1 MMLEQSLINPN
12 FLGKESFRWF
22 IGITTKYIELNPK
35 TGTYKAKVR
44 IIGYHPDLT
53 NIVKDEE
60 LPWAH
65 VLVPL
70 SLGTGIGGNAC
81 TANSKGGE
89 YVIGFFADGDNG
101 QQPIIIGALYGGGG
115 PEHPNDFSEGTN
127 KFRPFKPDVSKIK
140 NPNNRSSET
149 GKPFNQS
156 KSGVATPGGANPNKP
171 TEPTQGNVATNTGG
185 LGNTFCLAVPPV
197 CDDSSTTYSRILRAL
212 RNFIKALRT
221 VQQVQSE
228 FINPTLNQIQDIPGL
243 VQDVAISIS
252 DLISKYMKKK
262 RDNIIK
268 DIQKWLKDQMDKL
281 FSKEVKLLKQIFTE
295 KLVDE
300 IWCIFSRIIKSINKF
315 IFDFLTQLVG
325 AVTSIPLCAAE
336 AFVGS
341 IMSTLNNDVS
351 NALKPVLEEITS
363 NIGPVLGE
371 ISNYTSLAL
380 SYANQALSF
389 SSCESAECK
398 QSLDYEMNK
407 GFIKKESIDWYQNA
421 LNYPNTSIAEG
432 KKAAEQW
439 LGITGGENSDS
450 EYSYLSAT
458 YGYCDAINLDCG
470 LPIIEFF
477 SPGGGG
483 SGATGLAVVDA
494 LGQIMGINIQNSGTG
509 YSTPPYVS
517 VQDPCNNGSGAVA
530 TANVTDGQVTSVTI
544 VSPGSGYLGPSSITT
559 PCTTNPVD
567 QSGSDVIGYIVGV
580 NILNTGVG
588 YASTDLITDI
598 ACNSDVQIYPT
609 VDQDGR
615 IIGTKIVN
623 PGSAIRVFPELAIN
637 TQDGEGAILQPI
649 LNFKPVEPVSVETNM
664 NKINKVVLCA
674 EDHGG

>member
-22 IGITTKYIELNPK
+22 IGITTKHIELNVER
-35 TGTYKAKVR
+35 GTYKAKVR

-70 SLGTGIGGNAC
+70 SLGTGVGGNAC

-89 YVIGFFADGDNG
+89 FVIGFFADGDNG

-115 PEHPNDFSEGTN
+115 PEYPNNFSEGTN
-127 KFRPFKPDVSKIK
+127 KLRPFKADISKIK
-140 NPNNRSSET
+140 NPNNKSSET
-149 GKPFNQS
+149 GKTLYS
-156 KSGVATPGGANPNKP
+156 GGAGVANPGGGDKNNN
-171 TEPTQGNVATNTGG
+171 PTQGSVATNTGG
-185 LGNTFCLAVPPV
+185 LGNTFCLAIPPV

-212 RNFIKALRT
+212 RTFIKALRT
-221 VQQVQSE
+221 VQQAQTE
-228 FINPTLNQIQDIPGL
+228 FINPTLNIIQDIPGL
-243 VQDVAISIS
+243 VQDVATTIS

-262 RDNIIK
+262 RDFIISK
-268 DIQKWLKDQMDKL
+268 IQKWLKEQIDKL

-295 KLVDE
+295 KIVDE
-300 IWCIFSRIIKSINKF
+300 IWCIFSKIIKSINKF

-325 AVTSIPLCAAE
+325 VVTNIPICAAE

-341 IMSTLNNDVS
+341 IMSTLTNEVS
-351 NALKPVLEEITS
+351 NALAPVLEKIS
-363 NIGPVLGE
+363 SDMGPILGE

-389 SSCESAECK
+389 LSCESAECK
-398 QSLDYEMNK
+398 QYNDYEMNK
-407 GFIKKESIDWYQNA
+407 GFINKETIDWYQNA
-421 LNYPNTSIAEG
+421 LNYPSTAITEG
-432 KKAAEQW
+432 KKA
-439 LGITGGENSDS
+439 GENFLGLVGAGSSDTP
-450 EYSYLSAT
+450 YSYLSPT

-470 LPIIEFF
+470 LPIIQFF
-477 SPGGGG
+477 GGGG

-598 ACNSDVQIYPT
+598 ACNSDVQIYPS

>member
-22 IGITTKYIELNPK
+22 IGITTKHIELNPK

-44 IIGYHPDLT
+44 IIGYHPDET
-53 NIVKDEE
+53 SVVEDKD

-65 VLVPL
+65 ILVPL

-101 QQPIIIGALYGGGG
+101 QQPIIMGALYGGGG

-171 TEPTQGNVATNTGG
+171 TEPTQGNVATNTGNQ
-185 LGNTFCLAVPPV
+185 LGTFCLAVPPV

-221 VQQVQSE
+221 IQQAQNE
-228 FINPTLNQIQDIPGL
+228 FINPILNTIQDIPGL
-243 VQDVAISIS
+243 VQDVATSIS
-252 DLISKYMKKK
+252 DLISKYIKKQ
-262 RDNIIK
+262 RDFIIGK
-268 DIQKWLKDQMDKL
+268 IQKWLKEQIDIL

-295 KLVDE
+295 KIVDE
-300 IWCIFSRIIKSINKF
+300 IWCIFSKILKSINKF
-315 IFDFLTQLVG
+315 IFDFITQLVG
-325 AVTSIPLCAAE
+325 AVTSIPTCAAE

-341 IMSTLNNDVS
+341 IMSTLNNEVS
-351 NALKPVLEEITS
+351 NALAPVLEEISS
-363 NIGPVLGE
+363 NIGPILGE

-389 SSCESAECK
+389 LSCETAECK
-398 QSLDYEMNK
+398 QALDYEMNK
-407 GFIKKESIDWYQNA
+407 GFINKEDIDKFQNA
-421 LNYPNTSIAEG
+421 LNYPSTAITDGKEAG
-432 KKAAEQW
+432 KKL

-458 YGYCDAINLDCG
+458 YGYCDAINLNCG
-470 LPIIEFF
+470 LPVIEFF
-477 SPGGGG
+477 GGGG

-509 YSTPPYVS
+509 YSTPPYIS

-530 TANVTDGQVTSVTI
+530 KTGIGSTGQVTSVTI

-567 QSGSDVIGYIVGV
+567 QSGSDVVGFIVGV
-580 NILNTGVG
+580 NIINTGIG

-598 ACNSDVQIYPT
+598 ACNSDVEIYPI
-609 VDQDGR
+609 VDPSGR
-615 IIGTKIVN
+615 IVGTNIVN
-623 PGSAIRVFPELAIN
+623 PGSAIRVFPELSIN
-637 TQDGEGAILQPI
+637 TKDGEGAILQPV
-649 LNFKPVEPVSVETNM
+649 LNFKPVEPYMPSEG
-664 NKINKVVLCA
+664 KINKVVLCA
-674 EDHGG
+674 EDHG

>member
-22 IGITTKYIELNPK
+22 IGITTKHIELNPER
-35 TGTYKAKVR
+35 GTYKAKVR

-53 NIVKDEE
+53 DIVKDEE

-70 SLGTGIGGNAC
+70 SLGTGVGGNAY

-89 YVIGFFADGDNG
+89 FVIGFFADGDNG

-115 PEHPNDFSEGTN
+115 PEYPNNFSEGTN
-127 KFRPFKPDVSKIK
+127 KFKPFKADISKIK
-140 NPNNRSSET
+140 NPNNKSSET
-149 GKPFNQS
+149 GKTLYS
-156 KSGVATPGGANPNKP
+156 GGAGVANPGGGDKNN
-171 TEPTQGNVATNTGG
+171 TPTQGSVATNTGG

-221 VQQVQSE
+221 VQQAQNE
-228 FINPTLNQIQDIPGL
+228 FINPTLNIIQDIPGL
-243 VQDVAISIS
+243 VQDVVTSIS

-262 RDNIIK
+262 RDFIIAK
-268 DIQKWLKDQMDKL
+268 IQKWWKEQIDKL

-295 KLVDE
+295 KIVDE
-300 IWCIFSRIIKSINKF
+300 IWCIFSKIIKSINKF
-315 IFDFLTQLVG
+315 IFDFVTQLVG

-341 IMSTLNNDVS
+341 IMTTLNNEVS
-351 NALKPVLEEITS
+351 DALKPVLEEITS

-380 SYANQALSF
+380 SYANQALTF
-389 SSCESAECK
+389 SSCESASCK

-421 LNYPNTSIAEG
+421 LNYPSTSITEG

-439 LGITGGENSDS
+439 LGITGGKNSDS

-470 LPIIEFF
+470 LPTIEFF

-517 VQDPCNNGSGAVA
+517 VQDPCDNGSGAVA
-530 TANVTDGQVTSVTI
+530 TANITDGQVTSVTI

-567 QSGSDVIGYIVGV
+567 QSGSEVVGYIVGI

-598 ACNSDVQIYPT
+598 ACNSDVQIYPI
-609 VDQDGR
+609 VDTSGR
-615 IIGTKIVN
+615 IVGTKIIN

-674 EDHGG
+674 EDHG